1 MTRTYFISLILI
13 ATIFFFPLL
22 SVVPGLPRSIVFIP
36 PAVAILAFFSSVYCI
51 QEIKKQ
57 SRRWYFGIPLV
68 LVIGLFAVSYPF
80 YDINSPF
87 NPLWIPTL
95 LLLAPASAAFFF
107 SFGAVRKQMAHGF
120 TLLLSILSVNPVCIL
135 FCMISFSHSFS
146 NELVFFAFMM
156 YYLLE
161 MPFIGFMYLIG
172 AWKMR

>member
-1 MTRTYFISLILI
+1 MTRIYSISLILI

-51 QEIKKQ
+51 WEIKKQ
-57 SRRWYFGIPLV
+57 SSRWYFGIPLV

-87 NPLWIPTL
+87 SPLWSPTL
-95 LLLAPASAAFFF
+95 LLLAPASATFFF

-135 FCMISFSHSFS
+135 FCMMLFSHSFS
-146 NELVFFAFMM
+146 NELVFFAFIM
-156 YYLLE
+156 YYMLE
-161 MPFIGFMYLIG
+161 MPFIGFMYLIA

>member
-1 MTRTYFISLILI
+1 
-13 ATIFFFPLL
+13 
-22 SVVPGLPRSIVFIP
+22 
-36 PAVAILAFFSSVYCI
+36 
-51 QEIKKQ
+51 
-57 SRRWYFGIPLV
+57 
-68 LVIGLFAVSYPF
+68 
-80 YDINSPF
+80 
-87 NPLWIPTL
+87 
-95 LLLAPASAAFFF
+95 
-107 SFGAVRKQMAHGF
+107 MAHGF